1 MWSRWH
7 CVLLPVLS
15 AAGSD
20 HTHQPNLLPCWFM
33 IQNICRKWLSWDK
46 LPLHKPLI
54 AIPERW
60 MYFLARS
67 ADLAAV
73 TNRGIV
79 SHSFIPPS
87 VFEQCLGEIS
97 QHLPEVRVQGLR
109 GRATAVKRLHQH
121 NKSELPLKSMAPKK
135 AGVFYTNTTMV
146 GLNHTLLL
154 IVMISTLSLQV
165 TTNWNKIKHSI
176 VLGHWLMSAF
186 FSIVTSFMK

>member
-87 VFEQCLGEIS
+87 VFEQCLNS
-97 QHLPEVRVQGLR
+97 VWVRFLNTYLR
-109 GRATAVKRLHQH
+109 SGSKDWGGGRQRSK
-121 NKSELPLKSMAPKK
+121 
-135 AGVFYTNTTMV
+135 GYTNTIKVNCRWKVWRQRKPAFSTQ
-146 GLNHTLLL
+146 TLQWLGS
-154 IVMISTLSLQV
+154 ITLCC
-165 TTNWNKIKHSI
+165 
-176 VLGHWLMSAF
+176 
-186 FSIVTSFMK
+186 